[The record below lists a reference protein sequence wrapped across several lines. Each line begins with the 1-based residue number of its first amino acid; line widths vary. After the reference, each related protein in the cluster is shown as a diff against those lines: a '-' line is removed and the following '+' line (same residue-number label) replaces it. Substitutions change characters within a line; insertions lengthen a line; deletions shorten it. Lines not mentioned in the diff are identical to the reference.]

1 MKSIFIL
8 IFTKVPV
15 PQLFL
20 TVAVVVIVRGSRQ
33 EEVAVDLEE
42 QVDKDMEKDLE
53 QQHVLL
59 YMTTLMIPTQEIP
72 RCHSPQDVLLE

>member
-1 MKSIFIL
+1 MPL
-8 IFTKVPV
+8 
-15 PQLFL
+15 LFL
-20 TVAVVVIVRGSRQ
+20 TVAVVVMVGGSRQ
-33 EEVAVDLEE
+33 EEVALDLKE
-42 QVDKDMEKDLE
+42 QVDKGMEKDLE

>member
-1 MKSIFIL
+1 M
-8 IFTKVPV
+8 

-72 RCHSPQDVLLE
+72 LCHSPQDVLLE